1 MSVQAVSNSDR
12 LLCIYPAYINSKK
25 TIAEGRRICKS
36 KCCDNPTYNE
46 MKDVCIAAG
55 FKPVVE
61 NKLYPR
67 ELYRGDALVRGRIRV
82 DLKKEDGSLINESL
96 PDKKSLMI
104 HLGEMIPKLK
114 SRSAKG
120 AESSGHQQ
128 QPSKSKKNKR
138 R

>member
-1 MSVQAVSNSDR
+1 
-12 LLCIYPAYINSKK
+12 
-25 TIAEGRRICKS
+25 
-36 KCCDNPTYNE
+36 

-55 FKPVVE
+55 LKPVVE
-61 NKLYPR
+61 NKLYSR
-67 ELYRGDALVRGRIRV
+67 ELYRGDVLVGGRIRV
-82 DLKKEDGSLINESL
+82 DLTIEDGSLINQSL
-96 PDKKSLMI
+96 PDKKSLMM

-128 QPSKSKKNKR
+128 QLCKSKKNKR